1 MERPNDYAIQVSGNL
16 TIENKIVKM
25 SLYDVEKKEVMGEIY
40 VDVQSYTKSI
50 LEKEEFKKQV
60 KEINQILSDYIQ
72 MGNNEEVLE
81 GWNNL
86 KDFLKEN
93 NTLTD

>member
-25 SLYDVEKKEVMGEIY
+25 SLYDVEKKEGKGEIY
-40 VDVQSYTKSI
+40 IDVQSYTKAI